1 MGLRQRSLEG
11 VDKASGAGDVLH
23 VAVIAI
29 PSVDQQRALNEAEGG
44 QQGAGCVLRVI
55 RKRVAPAK
63 DEGYALSDRHRLKK
77 LHHISVGGAQ
87 DADVINVDDHVSWKT
102 YRKKDILAYSSSG

>member
-11 VDKASGAGDVLH
+11 VNEASGAGDVLH
-23 VAVIAI
+23 VAVVAI

-63 DEGYALSDRHRLKK
+63 DEGYALSDWHRLEKF
-77 LHHISVGGAQ
+77 HHISMGGAQ

-102 YRKKDILAYSSSG
+102 NKERYISIY